1 MKIAFWSPVHGQ
13 SGVSTA
19 TATTAA
25 VLALSNP
32 DEKVLLMH
40 NQLSYVTL
48 ERYLGLSKVTEDFVE
63 KGIDPIIRLTKSG
76 QLEADAV
83 CDYADSLL
91 DENNLDILT
100 GSSHNSET
108 IQEDIDEII
117 KDAIGVANQYYDY
130 VIIDT
135 HSGYEN
141 KTTKEILSYVD
152 LVVVCLSQSLYV
164 IDIAKSMDID
174 FGDVNVINLIGQYDT
189 ESSFT
194 HNNISNKY
202 KMKKESVYYLPYCTA
217 LKDALNRGHVLEFI
231 FSNLEAGKMDDCFE
245 LMDSLKLIAS
255 NIKQMKDEV
264 KD

>member
-19 TATTAA
+19 TAATAA

-48 ERYLGLSKVTEDFVE
+48 ERYLGLSESTDNFIE

-83 CDYADSLL
+83 CDYTDSLL
-91 DENNLDILT
+91 DDNNLDILT
-100 GSSHNSET
+100 GSSHNRET
-108 IQEDIDEII
+108 IQDNIEEIM

-141 KTTKEILSYVD
+141 KTTREILDYVD
-152 LVVVCLSQSLYV
+152 LVVVCLSQNLYV
-164 IDIAKSMDID
+164 IDMASDID
-174 FGDVNVINLIGQYDT
+174 EKLNIKTHINLVGQYDN
-189 ESSFT
+189 ESSYT
-194 HNNISNKY
+194 YSNISSKY
-202 KMKKESVYYLPYCTA
+202 KLSKESIYFLPYSTA
-217 LKDALNRGHVLEFI
+217 LKDALNKGNLLEFI
-231 FSNLEAGKMDDCFE
+231 YSNLEATKNDMCFE
-245 LMDSLKLIAS
+245 VIDALKTITLT
-255 NIKQMKDEV
+255 IKQMRDEV